1 MKNIVLGVCG
11 AIAIALVGMWFK
23 FGTIDPCGIL
33 KEKLRQEAK
42 HEGGIAEALESVL
55 PDAAVDAM
63 ITLRYG
69 KQTPGVCLG
78 ALLNPKQKRA
88 E

>member
-1 MKNIVLGVCG
+1 MKNIVLGIVAVLAAVLIG
-11 AIAIALVGMWFK
+11 VWFK

-42 HEGGIAEALESVL
+42 HEGGIAEALESLV
-55 PDAAVDAM
+55 PDTAVDAM